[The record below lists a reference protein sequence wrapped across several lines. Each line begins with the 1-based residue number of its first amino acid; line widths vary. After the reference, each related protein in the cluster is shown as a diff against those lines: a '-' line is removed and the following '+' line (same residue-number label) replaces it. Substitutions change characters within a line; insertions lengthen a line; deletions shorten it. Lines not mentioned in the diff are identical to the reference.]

1 MQNLGQYDVLI
12 VGAGQGGAYAAI
24 QLRQQGFEGSIALVG
39 REAEPPYERPPL
51 SKEYLLGDKA
61 WERLLIRPATFW
73 ADKRIDLLLS
83 AEVVSVDPAG
93 RSVDLQDG
101 RTIAFGQLIW
111 ATGGD
116 PRPLSCPGSELAGVH
131 AVRTRRDADAILAQ
145 LDQVERVCIVGG
157 GYIGLEAAAVL
168 RKLGKEVT
176 LLEVLPRVLAR
187 VAGPQLSEFYEAEHR
202 NHGVDLRTGIGV
214 VAIEGEGRV
223 SGVRLTDESLVEC
236 QLVIVG
242 IGIIPAVGPLLA
254 AGAAGGNGVDVDEY
268 CRTIL
273 PHVWAIGDCAAHSS
287 SFADGQVIRLE
298 SVQNANDMAS
308 CVAKAITG
316 EPQPYKATPW
326 FWSNQYDL
334 KLQTAGLSAGHDAC
348 VLRGDPATRSF
359 SVLYLKNGKV
369 IACDAVNMVKDYV
382 QARKLVEEGAAIAA
396 EDLAD
401 TSRPLKEL
409 DRL

>member
-24 QLRQQGFEGSIALVG
+24 QLRQQGFEGSIALIG

-51 SKEYLLGDKA
+51 SKEYMLGDKA

-73 ADKRIDLLLS
+73 ADKGIDLLLS

-101 RTIAFGQLIW
+101 RTIGFGQLIW

-116 PRPLSCPGSELAGVH
+116 PRPLSCPGSQLAGVH
-131 AVRTRRDADAILAQ
+131 AVRTRKDADAILAE
-145 LDQVERVCIVGG
+145 LGDVNRVCIVGG

-187 VAGPQLSEFYEAEHR
+187 VAGPQLSEFYEKEHR
-202 NHGVDLRTGIGV
+202 AHGVDLRTGIGV

-236 QLVIVG
+236 QMVIVG

-298 SVQNANDMAS
+298 SVQNANDQAS

-334 KLQTAGLSAGHDAC
+334 KLQTVGLSAGHDAC

-382 QARKLVEEGAAIAA
+382 QARKLVEEGASIAPD
-396 EDLAD
+396 DLAD

-409 DRL
+409 DRI